1 MSIDARFILQKMETG
16 VPSIV
21 ISKNGIFL
29 SKNLYG
35 KLDNTLYVQVYLSQ
49 DTKEIAIVPC
59 SQNDENAVSLKVVND
74 YARIYNKDFI
84 IKIASL
90 MGTTF
95 DKINL
100 RVMGSPVEDYF
111 IFDLKTATSGGK
123 KKDAAE
129 Q

>member
-1 MSIDARFILQKMETG
+1 MPVDARFTLQKMEIG

-84 IKIASL
+84 NKIASL

-95 DKINL
+95 NKINL
-100 RVMGSPVEDYF
+100 RVIGLPVEDYF
-111 IFDLKTATSGGK
+111 IFDLKTAKSGRQ
-123 KKDAAE
+123 KKDAIE
-129 Q
+129 